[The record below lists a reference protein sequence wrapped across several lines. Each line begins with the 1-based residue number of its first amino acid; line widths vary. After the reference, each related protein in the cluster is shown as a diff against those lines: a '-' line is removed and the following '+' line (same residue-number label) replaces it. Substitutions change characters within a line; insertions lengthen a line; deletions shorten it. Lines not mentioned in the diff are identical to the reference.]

1 MLYWL
6 RHAGLYHKYHM
17 DNKAREQYLA
27 SQPVTPRP
35 PRVEPEPMP
44 ALTHVEITVIA
55 VFAVAVIYAVYR
67 IIRDIRKPP
76 HK

>member
-1 MLYWL
+1 
-6 RHAGLYHKYHM
+6 M

-35 PRVEPEPMP
+35 ERVEAQPLPE
-44 ALTHVEITVIA
+44 LTTVEITVII

-67 IIRDIRKPP
+67 IVRDLRKPP
-76 HK
+76 K

>member
-1 MLYWL
+1 
-6 RHAGLYHKYHM
+6 M

-35 PRVEPEPMP
+35 ERVAAEPLPD
-44 ALTHVEITVIA
+44 LSTVEITVIT
-55 VFAVAVIYAVYR
+55 VFAVQVAYALYR
-67 IIRDIRKPP
+67 IFRS